1 MQIKLIYLGKNYT
14 YTYFLRL
21 AFVCFDSSC
30 STLFASLFP
39 EIDGISGVYSDRKK
53 TNSYMHIH
61 VYAYMILSKKA
72 FAQEKRKLDN
82 NFLCP
87 MLCAK
92 RESDCDV
99 IRNKCFGFYDLK
111 SNGRYILF
119 IYPSIKL

>member
-1 MQIKLIYLGKNYT
+1 
-14 YTYFLRL
+14 
-21 AFVCFDSSC
+21 
-30 STLFASLFP
+30 
-39 EIDGISGVYSDRKK
+39 
-53 TNSYMHIH
+53 
-61 VYAYMILSKKA
+61 MILSKKA

-87 MLCAK
+87 MLYAK

-99 IRNKCFGFYDLK
+99 IRNKCFEFYDLK